1 MEEGQKVPKH
11 PRKHDL
17 PKGAVPRGIAEAG
30 AVAGLGR
37 TNITESPP
45 PPSDELVDSNAFEI
59 VKEDLA
65 RVAALCLPCHTDF
78 FGLTEKANVPR
89 DFIGM
94 IRLPIL
100 SNDVMA
106 IQRASKDKMDI
117 AIQSA
122 LGKNIQTALVVAPT
136 LVLVGWIM
144 GLDDVNLLFDGF
156 QVSAL

>member
-1 MEEGQKVPKH
+1 MPKH

-37 TNITESPP
+37 ANITESP

-78 FGLTEKANVPR
+78 FGTA
-89 DFIGM
+89 
-94 IRLPIL
+94 IL
-100 SNDVMA
+100 AVDTQFMTDS
-106 IQRASKDKMDI
+106 I
-117 AIQSA
+117 
-122 LGKNIQTALVVAPT
+122 
-136 LVLVGWIM
+136 
-144 GLDDVNLLFDGF
+144 
-156 QVSAL
+156 